1 MGKKAEDLTGRI
13 FGLLHVVKRGEDYFL
28 NGKKHSTQWICWCEC
43 EKDLPFEERNLILI
57 PRNDLIRKRKIS
69 CGCHKEAIRKEKLA
83 NKLRLKEEK
92 INQYKERIKT
102 KYDLTSQDYGI
113 GITSGGYE
121 FWFDKEDYD
130 LIKPYHWW
138 KGVKGEV
145 ITKTNDGKTLLLHR
159 LVMGV
164 DDFQMQVDH
173 IRHKRYDNRKSELRI
188 IDNSKNQMNSVIKKN
203 NTSGC
208 KGVSWDKRA
217 GKWYAYINVNKKR
230 INLGKYINFEDA
242 VKVRKGAEEKY
253 FGEYSYDN
261 SMRATNG

>member
-1 MGKKAEDLTGRI
+1 
-13 FGLLHVVKRGEDYFL
+13 
-28 NGKKHSTQWICWCEC
+28 
-43 EKDLPFEERNLILI
+43 
-57 PRNDLIRKRKIS
+57 
-69 CGCHKEAIRKEKLA
+69 
-83 NKLRLKEEK
+83 
-92 INQYKERIKT
+92 
-102 KYDLTSQDYGI
+102 
-113 GITSGGYE
+113 
-121 FWFDKEDYD
+121 
-130 LIKPYHWW
+130 
-138 KGVKGEV
+138 
-145 ITKTNDGKTLLLHR
+145 
-159 LVMGV
+159 MGV